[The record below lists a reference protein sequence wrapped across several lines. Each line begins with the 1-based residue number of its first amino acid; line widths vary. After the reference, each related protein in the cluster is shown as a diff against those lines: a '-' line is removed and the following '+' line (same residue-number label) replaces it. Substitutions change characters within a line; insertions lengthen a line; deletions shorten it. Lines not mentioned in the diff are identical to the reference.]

1 MNLNAVTS
9 SRKIQIIRIKI
20 FLILILFFILSK
32 HTLFA
37 QSIKIVNIQQEED
50 SIKIEYSL
58 LGGRDT
64 DKFLVELEVSK
75 NGGKNFT
82 IIPRALE
89 GDIGYGII
97 RGFNKLIWWNPLQEN
112 LELTGD
118 EFVFKLTGTLLG
130 TDLNIETITVTG
142 GEFEM
147 GDLFNEGEI
156 DELPVHKVYLDD
168 FEIGKYEVT
177 NNQFANFLNTYRS
190 DRIINGEYKG
200 EPIIFQTEKG
210 LKKINDKWI
219 PVEGYEYHPVVGVTW
234 YGAYEFCKFYGFRL
248 PTEAEWEYAARNG
261 GKSFK
266 FSQQDQNFNENLFN
280 YNKYIE
286 FDSLK
291 SSQALLT
298 VHSENVGAYP
308 PNELGI
314 FQMSGNVWE
323 YCFDWYKWNIYQM
336 ETSENPS
343 GPWLGRYKVIRG
355 GSFTNSAKGIRTFER
370 SYIAPDQYN
379 IDVGFRVARSIKKQ
393 RG

>member
-1 MNLNAVTS
+1 MNINAVIS
-9 SRKIQIIRIKI
+9 SYKIQIYKIK
-20 FLILILFFILSK
+20 FLILILFFIISK
-32 HTLFA
+32 QSLFA

-89 GDIGYGII
+89 GDIGYGIT

-130 TDLNIETITVTG
+130 TDLNIETVTVTG

-168 FEIGKYEVT
+168 FEIGKYEIT

-190 DRIINGEYKG
+190 EIIINGEFKG
-200 EPIIFQTEKG
+200 EPIIFQTERG
-210 LKKINDKWI
+210 LKKINNKWI
-219 PVEGYEYHPVVGVTW
+219 PIEGYEYHPVVGVTW

-248 PTEAEWEYAARNG
+248 PTEAEWEYAARSG
-261 GKSFK
+261 GKSHK
-266 FSQQDQNFNENLFN
+266 FSQQEQIFYENLFN
-280 YNKYIE
+280 YNEYIE

-291 SSQALLT
+291 SSHAIT
-298 VHSENVGAYP
+298 IVHSENVGAYP
-308 PNELGI
+308 PNELGL

-323 YCFDWYKWNIYQM
+323 YCLDWYKWNSYQL
-336 ETSENPS
+336 ETRNNPT

-355 GSFTNSAKGIRTFER
+355 GSFTNSVKGIRTFER
-370 SYIAPDQYN
+370 SYIAPDQYS
-379 IDVGFRVARSIKKQ
+379 IDVGFRVARSIKKE